1 MKRAKAWF
9 LVLIMVFSMSSMFTG
24 CVDTG
29 ANSPLSM
36 GQWLTMVA
44 DSFGLA
50 GYAEEKPY
58 FEKVPSTSSYFSVF
72 QACAEWDI
80 IEPSDTVDEK
90 TPVTWNDVL
99 ISLVNAG
106 EFMDPDATDKEK
118 VAYAIEH
125 FDNSIRSYWGKRTI
139 KMAKAASLLDIAAEK
154 WRNFSYTETIEKV
167 TVSDEVFDLLEEEN
181 LEYTVENE
189 TVTIEAD
196 VVADLKPGDVY
207 TLPACG
213 NEGMSINRV
222 ESIEI
227 VDGKAVIVNDTSFEQ
242 EEALSYVEELNVEET
257 AEVNMDNVTGI
268 YDEDGNPI
276 EYEMDPTLDLLA
288 EMGLK
293 DASIVPLSSGPQID
307 NLGLNLKGSLNFNVT
322 TKDKETWK
330 VTISMSGSSI
340 AVRLG
345 KQTTLTES
353 SFKESTREIYG
364 QVAFDNLKL
373 TKDVKISWGKLKSA
387 KLRLDYGTTF
397 EGGVVYQKENNVG
410 KEENSPGAPIRQHF
424 STVLKDY
431 KKAVEGLGKDWRNR
445 GDSDD
450 LYICRLPI
458 PGTGGLVNF
467 IIKGK
472 VTVSGEMKLTI
483 DVDGCS
489 GVEYKDGKLRFI
501 KATTVDSNFVA
512 DGKLELTATIGFEIT
527 VLKIIDVVEVSGEVG
542 AGLSFTITT
551 HLLDA
556 EGHSAYSG
564 KASLS
569 AEDADKLGTEGF
581 CTDVKSLK
589 EHLSA
594 QGINWDAP
602 DDEDMEIRFFTGV
615 CFDWKLYPIAK
626 VGIGLSKKTLIGELT
641 KKLGF
646 KASVTIWDDDTALLK
661 GHFDIPGYNPMDALK
676 QDSFG
681 KGVAELFGVNKDCT
695 LKNEAWPIVEDKLDE
710 TTPTDETAT
719 TEQDDVIYSDRIMI
733 SSVRL
738 FMTVGETA
746 YLEITELPSGY
757 TLNDLEVIVED
768 SSIATFDK
776 DYCKVT
782 AKKAG
787 VTQIT
792 FRIKGADDIPPL
804 YMAVTVE
811 EKPDL
816 TIENV
821 PEGVVLCGSIGA
833 Y

>member
-9 LVLIMVFSMSSMFTG
+9 LVLIMVFSMSSMFAG

-29 ANSPLSM
+29 ADSPLSM

-50 GYAEEKPY
+50 GYAEEKP
-58 FEKVPSTSSYFSVF
+58 FFKKVDSSNSYFSVF

-154 WRNFSYTETIEKV
+154 WRNFSYTQTVEKV
-167 TVSDEVFDLLEEEN
+167 TVSDEVLNLLEEED
-181 LEYTVENE
+181 LEYTVEDD
-189 TVTIEAD
+189 TVTIEEDA
-196 VVADLKPGDVY
+196 VADLKPGDVY

-213 NEGMSINRV
+213 TEGISINRV
-222 ESIEI
+222 KSIEI

-242 EEALSYVEELNVEET
+242 EEALAYVEEMNIEET
-257 AEVNMDNVTGI
+257 ASVNMDNVTGI
-268 YDEDGNPI
+268 YDENGNPI
-276 EYEMDPTLDLLA
+276 EYEVDPTVDLLA
-288 EMGLK
+288 EMGLT
-293 DASIVPLSSGPQID
+293 DPSVVPLSSGPQVN
-307 NLGLNLKGSLNFNVT
+307 NLGLNLKGSLNFDVDT
-322 TKDKETWK
+322 DKGTWK
-330 VTISMSGSSI
+330 VKISMSGDKI
-340 AVRLG
+340 AVRIG
-345 KQTTLTES
+345 KQTTMTES
-353 SFKESTREIYG
+353 SYKESTREIYG

-387 KLRLDYGTTF
+387 KLRLDYGTSF
-397 EGGVVYQKENNVG
+397 EGGVVFEKENNVG
-410 KEENSPGAPIRQHF
+410 KEENSPGAPIKQHL

-431 KKAVEGLGKDWRNR
+431 KEAVDGLGKDWRNR
-445 GDSDD
+445 GDKDD

-472 VTVSGEMKLTI
+472 VTFSGELKLTI

-489 GVEYKDGKLRFI
+489 GVQYKDGKVRFI
-501 KATTVDSNFVA
+501 KSTTVDSNFVA
-512 DGKLELTATIGFEIT
+512 DGKLEITAELGFQIT
-527 VLKIIDVVEVSGEVG
+527 VLKCIDVAEVTGEVG
-542 AGLSFTITT
+542 AGLGVTITT

-556 EGHSAYSG
+556 EGHSVYSG

-569 AEDADKLGTEGF
+569 AEDADKLGTGEY

-589 EHLSA
+589 EHLAS

-602 DDEDMEIRFFTGV
+602 EDEDLEIKFLPGI

-626 VGIGLSKKTLIGELT
+626 INLGGKDTLVGKLAVKAGVKLTL
-641 KKLGF
+641 
-646 KASVTIWDDDTALLK
+646 TILDDDTTLLK

-681 KGVAELFGVNKDCT
+681 AGIAELFGVGKECS
-695 LKNEAWPIVEDKLDE
+695 LKKTAWPIVEDKLDE
-710 TTPTDETAT
+710 TTPTDETTT
-719 TEQDDVIYSDRIMI
+719 TEQDDIIYSNRIMI

-738 FMTVGETA
+738 FLDEGEVA
-746 YLEITELPSGY
+746 YLEVTELPTGY
-757 TLNDLEVIVED
+757 TLDDLEVIVED
-768 SSIATFDK
+768 PSIATFDQA
-776 DYCKVT
+776 YCKVM
-782 AKKAG
+782 AHKAG
-787 VTQIT
+787 LTQIT

-804 YMAVTVE
+804 YLAVTVE

-816 TIENV
+816 VIENV